1 MTLKYVLGPILNL
14 AIDASRASK
23 KADIEALGEEFN
35 AVDTIRTS
43 NKAANDAKT
52 ERFNTF
58 WDHHNPEW

>member
-1 MTLKYVLGPILNL
+1 MTLKYVLGPTLNP

-35 AVDTIRTS
+35 AIDIIRAA

-58 WDHHNPEW
+58 WDHHDPKW